1 MDINTNEIDR
11 MKHLMGY
18 GLNEHKASMSNSV
31 IEYEEVGADG
41 KNYGILR
48 EGKKFYIKSAP
59 SKNEKLVAEDYDYLG
74 GVANRKSHEYTSY
87 NVASKQFGLMMKGI
101 RESVN
106 RKAPEMKEFK
116 PIENGEW
123 QTEQT
128 KEMRESIERFK
139 QITENVEYI
148 MAEDKKAYIA
158 NKQVPEAPK
167 TNSDP
172 KNAGGDPYT
181 EKAEA
186 KLDKDLKAEH
196 TDPKTADDTYDEN
209 ANAELDKD
217 LKDTHEDPK
226 TADDT
231 YDEKPKYAPKN
242 NIAESKK
249 HVVKL
254 TEAQALA
261 WNKELN
267 YMDTSKGTEIGS
279 SEPYTDKVNEAEV
292 DFADTVS
299 GGDFEN
305 PEVVTDITIEPEDAA
320 IEAAV
325 APETKEEVPFPE
337 VEEPTF
343 EEEVLPDEN
352 PSVVMDDEETFKESV
367 KRSVGGA
374 LRKKQEL
381 KQVSEKIDRIV
392 REILSEENLNVW
404 GKHPA
409 YQKQPMTVGNV
420 SEPKSYGRDWNDAS
434 TKQDKPYGTEI
445 GNGDPYTEKLI
456 NVLTDAVMNRL
467 KDSEDKKKVN

>member
-18 GLNEHKASMSNSV
+18 GLNEHKTSMSNSV

-87 NVASKQFGLMMKGI
+87 NVASKQFGLMMKNI
-101 RESVN
+101 RESVS

-123 QTEQT
+123 QTEET

-158 NKQVPEAPK
+158 NKQAPEAPK

-186 KLDKDLKAEH
+186 KLDKDLKDEH
-196 TDPKTADDTYDEN
+196 TDPKTADDTYDEK
-209 ANAELDKD
+209 AEAKLDKD

-242 NIAESKK
+242 NIAEGKQ

-292 DFADTVS
+292 DFQDTVS
-299 GGDFEN
+299 GDDFEN
-305 PEVVTDITIEPEDAA
+305 ADAVTDITIEPEDAA

-325 APETKEEVPFPE
+325 DDVPFPE
-337 VEEPTF
+337 VEDITP
-343 EEEVLPDEN
+343 EEEGVPEEN
-352 PSVVMDDEETFKESV
+352 PSIEIDDIDTFKESV
-367 KRSVGGA
+367 KRIAGDV
-374 LRKKQEL
+374 LREQKEMKKL
-381 KQVSEKIDRIV
+381 SEKIDTIV
-392 REILSEENLNVW
+392 RDILKEENLNVW

-434 TKQDKPYGTEI
+434 VKQDKAYGTEI
-445 GNGDPYTEKLI
+445 GKGDPYIEKVI
-456 NVLTDAVMNRL
+456 NVLTDAVMKRL
-467 KDSEDKKKVN
+467 KSDEDKKKVN